1 MRWGIFLSVA
11 GIVASMV
18 SAAPAQIR
26 PFNYT
31 FKNKYAEV
39 DFSWSKEAAAVPA
52 LVKRFRSDM
61 AKARVDSIQ
70 CGKLETE
77 IRRKTGSPVP
87 SVICSSSTKVTTSG
101 QSSRLLSLSRKHWAF
116 TGGAHGNGATSGLLW
131 DRNLRKEISFGSLFL
146 QRNGYSPA
154 LRAPYCRALDKERK
168 KRRWSGYQPG
178 AVPEFDACPTF
189 SNLALIPADANH
201 NRRFDRVHVIAA
213 PYTAGSF
220 AEGEYDISL
229 PVTPAL
235 IAALKPEYRSSFEA
249 QRQ

>member
-1 MRWGIFLSVA
+1 MKWGVFLSVA
-11 GIVASMV
+11 GLAASVV

-39 DFSWSKEAAAVPA
+39 DFSWSKEASAVPE
-52 LVKRFRSDM
+52 LVKRFRYDM
-61 AKARVDSIQ
+61 AKARVDSIK

-87 SVICSSSTKVTTSG
+87 TVICSSSTKVTTSG
-101 QSSRLLSLSRKHWAF
+101 QSPRLLSLSRKDWAF

-146 QRNGYSPA
+146 QTNGYSPG
-154 LRAPYCRALDKERK
+154 LRAPYCRALDKERN

-178 AVPEFDACPTF
+178 AVPEFDACPKF
-189 SNLALIPADANH
+189 SDLALIPADS
-201 NRRFDRVHVIAA
+201 NRNDRFDRIHVIAP
-213 PYTAGSF
+213 PYIAGSF
-220 AEGEYDISL
+220 AEGEYDITL
-229 PVTPAL
+229 PVT
-235 IAALKPEYRSSFEA
+235 AALVAAMKPEYRSSFEA